1 MNKFTQLYNVY
12 MKQIGDS
19 YLETFHVYPSKKEQ
33 SMLFVK
39 FVYN

>member
-19 YLETFHVYPSKKEQ
+19 YLETFHVKVRLSIQKGAE
-33 SMLFVK
+33 FAVR
-39 FVYN
+39 